1 METVDFKKY
10 ILLSLTDQSWYIKY
24 CNDMGEEKFWEYKNK
39 VYKFL
44 RSLKVGES
52 IEIKTWCDPV
62 NYDLFIK
69 ITCCFIS
76 ESKGCYCLK
85 SNYSIIKREFDAAE
99 MERTITLL
107 REIRER
113 KNSGGDVAGA
123 EAGQGRTSAVPAQVS

>member
-1 METVDFKKY
+1 MEDLSKY
-10 ILLSLTDQSWYIKY
+10 RLESFIDPGWFNHYVSK
-24 CNDMGEEKFWEYKNK
+24 MGEEKFWEYKNK

-52 IEIKTWCDPV
+52 IEVEKWCEPV

-76 ESKGCYCLK
+76 ESKGCYCFK